1 MVEAVLTPAA
11 VADFCQT
18 MTPQAWVDEACGRI
32 PELLLDHANCE
43 LKAASTAIG
52 FLYRYPERGLLAE
65 RMSRLAREE
74 LRHYEQVKKLMRERD
89 IPFSRLDASR
99 YAATLRAAARTAE
112 PHRLTDTLIIGAL
125 IEARSCER
133 FAALIPQLPPD
144 LATFYKGLLVS
155 EARHFEQ
162 YLDFA
167 KSETAASDDAIAKRV
182 AELKLIEAALIIDP
196 DPQFRFHSGPPLMQ
210 ESAMRASTTSRQRT
224 RLHGRLL
231 QRKTPPP

>member
-1 MVEAVLTPAA
+1 MVQPVLTPPA
-11 VADFCQT
+11 VADFCET
-18 MTPQAWVDEACGRI
+18 RTPEAWVDEACARI

-89 IPFSRLDASR
+89 VPFARLDASR
-99 YAATLRAAARTAE
+99 YAATMRAAARTGE
-112 PHRLTDTLIIGAL
+112 PHRLMDTLIIGAL

-133 FAALIPQLPPD
+133 FAALVPHLPQD
-144 LATFYKGLLVS
+144 LASFYKGLLTS

-162 YLDFA
+162 YLYFA
-167 KSETAASDDAIAKRV
+167 RSETGASDEEIAERV
-182 AELKLIEAALIIDP
+182 AELRSIESALVTDP
-196 DPQFRFHSGPPLMQ
+196 DPQFRFHSGPPQYRNSKL
-210 ESAMRASTTSRQRT
+210 
-224 RLHGRLL
+224 
-231 QRKTPPP
+231 